1 VSLGISRGR
10 SSSLLSLRTCLLLL
24 HYLSCRRSLSLSLFF
39 CAHIDASF
47 ALFVMTRGEDQA
59 ALLLDEYHGRAELT
73 PDSELFEEKEYL
85 PYPGT
90 EPRRTRRGPV
100 DYILVIPSL
109 LRIAL
114 FSFIHSLA
122 PSFFRRSDPNAKA
135 KLHPTAYLD
144 GIRGVAA
151 FIVFIYHFLSDWFP
165 ALRYGYGSGPEYTN
179 ILQMP
184 LIRIFYQGRGMVTI
198 FFIVSGYALS
208 YKALRQMRAAQ
219 YSALLDSL
227 ASSTFRR
234 GMRLFIPTTFT
245 TFISCLVAH
254 TGWYRQDPLGHNLIV
269 GRLGGTYYD
278 QIKDWWRYT
287 IGMSNPF
294 RNVDIRSLFVQPYGS
309 HLWTIPVEYRGSFV
323 VFLTLLCLAKV
334 YSSTRITLLCGIVIY
349 TMWML
354 HWDISL
360 FLMGTLLAD
369 LGFAFAAHNAR
380 SSDPNSQ
387 PDFLDH
393 VFSLLDSIPRL
404 SDSKKNLFTSIAT
417 KLTFLLGIFFL
428 CYPDEQADKSP
439 GYMTLAASVPK
450 VYYDS
455 GMIDKYW
462 LCIGSFLLVGSVAC
476 SPTLQKPFTTA
487 LAQYLARISFAL
499 YLVHPIFLHSIGMKM
514 LYRVLEAPEG
524 WTGQEGEKYQ
534 PTEWVYGTTFVQA
547 VILCTALSIWFAD
560 WVWRM
565 VDVKAV
571 NFARW
576 ISECLW
582 VKE

>member
-1 VSLGISRGR
+1 
-10 SSSLLSLRTCLLLL
+10 
-24 HYLSCRRSLSLSLFF
+24 
-39 CAHIDASF
+39 
-47 ALFVMTRGEDQA
+47 MTRGEDQA
-59 ALLLDEYHGRAELT
+59 ALLLDEYHGRTELT
-73 PDSELFEEKEYL
+73 PDSEQFEEKEYL
-85 PYPGT
+85 PPPTT
-90 EPRRTRRGPV
+90 EPRRTRRGLV

-114 FSFIHSLA
+114 FSFIHSLI
-122 PSFFRRSDPNAKA
+122 PSFFRRLDPNAKA

-144 GIRGVAA
+144 GVRGVAA

-165 ALRYGYGSGPEYTN
+165 ALRYGYGSGPEYMN

-184 LIRIFYQGRGMVTI
+184 FIRIFYQGRGMVTI

-254 TGWYRQDPLGHNLIV
+254 RGWYRQDPLGHNLII
-269 GRLGGTYYD
+269 GRLGETYYD

-294 RNVDIRSLFVQPYGS
+294 GNVDIRSLFVQPYGS
-309 HLWTIPVEYRGSFV
+309 QLWTIPVEYRGSFV
-323 VFLTLLCLAKV
+323 VFLTLLSLAKV
-334 YSSTRITLLCGIVIY
+334 HGSTRITLLCGVVIY

-369 LGFAFAAHNAR
+369 LGFAFAAHNTR
-380 SSDPNSQ
+380 SSDPTSQ
-387 PDFLDH
+387 PDFLH
-393 VFSLLDSIPRL
+393 RISGLIDSIPRFPRL
-404 SDSKKNLFTSIAT
+404 TDGQKSLFISIAT
-417 KLTFLLGIFFL
+417 KATFLLGIFFL

-439 GYMTLAASVPK
+439 GYITLVQSVPK
-450 VYYDS
+450 VYSDT

-476 SPTLQKPFTTA
+476 SPTLQRLFTTG

-514 LYRVLEAPEG
+514 LYRVLEAPPG
-524 WTGQEGEKYQ
+524 WTAQGDEKYQ
-534 PTEWVYGTTFVQA
+534 PTGWVYGVTFVQA
-547 VILCTALSIWFAD
+547 VILCTSLSIWFAD

-565 VDVKAV
+565 VDAKAV
-571 NFARW
+571 NFARYV
-576 ISECLW
+576 SDCLW
-582 VKE
+582 VRSDA

>member
-1 VSLGISRGR
+1 M
-10 SSSLLSLRTCLLLL
+10 
-24 HYLSCRRSLSLSLFF
+24 
-39 CAHIDASF
+39 AS
-47 ALFVMTRGEDQA
+47 AEDQA
-59 ALLLDEYHGRAELT
+59 ALLQEEYHGRAELT
-73 PDSELFEEKEYL
+73 PDSEQFDEKEYL
-85 PYPGT
+85 PPPGT
-90 EPRRTRRGPV
+90 EPRRKRRGLV

-114 FSFIHSLA
+114 FSFLHSLT
-122 PSFFRRSDPNAKA
+122 PSFFRRSDPTAKA

-144 GIRGVAA
+144 GVRGVAA

-165 ALRYGYGSGPEYTN
+165 ALHYGYGSGPEFSN
-179 ILQMP
+179 FLQLPMV
-184 LIRIFYQGRGMVTI
+184 RIFYQGRGMVTI
-198 FFIVSGYALS
+198 FFIVSGYALG

-254 TGWYRQDPLGHNLIV
+254 RGWYRQDPLGHNLVI
-269 GRLGGTYYD
+269 GRLGETYYD
-278 QIKDWWRYT
+278 QIKDWWGYT

-294 RNVDIRSLFVQPYGS
+294 GNVDIRSLFVQPYGS
-309 HLWTIPVEYRGSFV
+309 QLWTIPVEYRGSFV

-334 YSSTRITLLCGIVIY
+334 HNSTRLVLLCGVVIY

-354 HWDISL
+354 HWDVSL

-369 LGFAFAAHNAR
+369 LGFAFAAHAAR
-380 SSDPNSQ
+380 ASDPISQ
-387 PDFLDH
+387 PDILDRIS
-393 VFSLLDSIPRL
+393 SLMESIPSFPRL
-404 SDSKKNLFTSIAT
+404 SEGQKSLLVSIGT
-417 KLTFLLGIFFL
+417 KATFLLGIFFL

-439 GYMTLAASVPK
+439 GYITLVQSVPK
-450 VYYDS
+450 VYKDS

-499 YLVHPIFLHSIGMKM
+499 YLVHPLFLHTIGMKM
-514 LYRVLEAPEG
+514 LYRVLEAPAG
-524 WTGQEGEKYQ
+524 WTAQGEEKYQ
-534 PTEWVYGTTFVQA
+534 PTGWVYGTTFVRA
-547 VILCTALSIWFAD
+547 VILNTALSIWFAD

-576 ISECLW
+576 VSEQLW